1 MAWFADL
8 FRRGRSDTSNQGAIV
23 EDLQVVK
30 EQQEFAYP
38 KVQEVV
44 IDEDNSGDDLLY
56 GQVQSIQ
63 EAAVTPHSP
72 ESLAG
77 LLNSDGIKAEQIL
90 GELKANYSAD
100 DIYQENE
107 EMARDSVIGSAME
120 VMVDDAC
127 QVDEK
132 TKLIVTVESEDEG
145 LKKFLQEFLE
155 HNVNIEERI
164 WGWALEYV
172 KHGDFKLRR
181 REYYVGNPENHI
193 KNVYYED
200 VIQPYRVTRYEYM
213 GKVLGYR
220 DEDFD
225 ENKVTFEKPDTFVHF
240 LSSKLSTREKV
251 KIRVRNELMDKIDEV
266 TCFKVRGTSLVDN
279 SRYIF
284 RIVNLLD
291 NMLIL
296 SRVARSTQYN
306 IVKVEVGN
314 ASAAKTQQILSDVR
328 RRIEGSTRLK
338 KNSGM
343 TTDPSPIPVN
353 SNVYIPTRDGKG
365 DITVDSVNENVDVHS
380 ITDID
385 YFRDKEF
392 STLKVPK
399 AYVGFDESATLGSFG
414 NTSFTK
420 LDARYARSVSRIQT
434 ALRYGVES
442 LCDNYLRYRGR
453 VDDIG
458 KFNIRMRPLS
468 TAETAGRI
476 EEHITNMQAL
486 DSMNGIMEQFG
497 AYIDKAKIFKS
508 MLNLID
514 MSPADIA
521 NEEFLKILDEMDKG
535 TYKEENH
542 VQPETEED
550 DESGGGGRW

>member
-1 MAWFADL
+1 MALWDSL
-8 FRRGRSDTSNQGAIV
+8 IRRGSKSKSEQDSVI
-23 EDLQVVK
+23 EDLQLVK
-30 EQQEFAYP
+30 EQQEFTQS
-38 KVQEVV
+38 KIKEVP
-44 IDEDNSGDDLLY
+44 IDEDNSGSDLLY
-56 GQVQSIQ
+56 GTIESIQ

-72 ESLAG
+72 EAITS

-90 GELKANYSAD
+90 GELKADYSSD
-100 DIYQENE
+100 ELWQENE
-107 EMARDSVIGSAME
+107 EMARDSVIGSAIE

-132 TKLIVTVESEDEG
+132 TKLIVTVESDDEG

-155 HNVNIEERI
+155 RNVNVEERI
-164 WGWALEYV
+164 WTWGLEYV

-181 REYYVGNPENHI
+181 REYYVGNPENRI

-200 VIQPYRVTRYEYM
+200 VTQPYKVTRYEYM
-213 GKVLGYR
+213 GKILGYR
-220 DEDFD
+220 DEEFD

-240 LSSKLSTREKV
+240 VSSKLSTREKV
-251 KIRVRNELMDKIDEV
+251 KLRVRNELTNNTDEI

-392 STLKVPK
+392 ATLKVPK

-420 LDARYARSVSRIQT
+420 LDARYARSVARIQT
-434 ALRYGVES
+434 ALRYGVEN
-442 LCDNYLRYRGR
+442 LCNNYLAYRGR
-453 VDDIG
+453 LDDIG
-458 KFNIRMRPLS
+458 KFDIRMRPLS
-468 TAETAGRI
+468 TAETAGRV
-476 EEHITNMQAL
+476 EEHITNMQAF
-486 DSMNGIMEQFG
+486 DSMSNFLETYGQ
-497 AYIDKAKIFKS
+497 YIDKAKLFKS
-508 MLNLID
+508 TLNLIG
-514 MSPADIA
+514 MSPSDIA
-521 NEEFLKILDEMDKG
+521 SEEFLQILDEIEKG
-535 TYKEENH
+535 TYQQSNH
-542 VQPETEED
+542 QQAEEED
-550 DESGGGGRW
+550 DEGGGSKW

>member
-1 MAWFADL
+1 MALWDSL
-8 FRRGRSDTSNQGAIV
+8 IRRGSKSKSEQDSVI
-23 EDLQVVK
+23 EDLQLVK
-30 EQQEFAYP
+30 EQQEFTQS
-38 KVQEVV
+38 KIKEVP
-44 IDEDNSGDDLLY
+44 IDEDNSGSDLLY
-56 GQVQSIQ
+56 GTIESIQ

-72 ESLAG
+72 EAITS

-90 GELKANYSAD
+90 GELKADYSSD
-100 DIYQENE
+100 ELWQENE
-107 EMARDSVIGSAME
+107 EMARDSVIGSAIE

-132 TKLIVTVESEDEG
+132 TKLIVTVESDDEG

-155 HNVNIEERI
+155 RNVNVEERI
-164 WGWALEYV
+164 WTWGLEYV

-181 REYYVGNPENHI
+181 REYYVGNPENSI

-200 VIQPYRVTRYEYM
+200 VTQPYKVTRYEYM
-213 GKVLGYR
+213 GKILGYR
-220 DEDFD
+220 DEEFD

-240 LSSKLSTREKV
+240 VSSKLSTREKV
-251 KIRVRNELMDKIDEV
+251 KLRVRNELTNNTDEI

-392 STLKVPK
+392 ATLKVPK

-420 LDARYARSVSRIQT
+420 LDARYARSVARIQT
-434 ALRYGVES
+434 ALRYGVEN
-442 LCDNYLRYRGR
+442 LCNNYLAYRGR
-453 VDDIG
+453 LDDIG
-458 KFNIRMRPLS
+458 KFDIRMRPLS
-468 TAETAGRI
+468 TAETAGRV
-476 EEHITNMQAL
+476 EEHITNMQAF
-486 DSMNGIMEQFG
+486 DSMSNFLETYGQ
-497 AYIDKAKIFKS
+497 YIDKAKLFKS
-508 MLNLID
+508 TLNLIG
-514 MSPADIA
+514 MSPSDIA
-521 NEEFLKILDEMDKG
+521 SEEFLQILDEIEKG
-535 TYKEENH
+535 TYQQSNH
-542 VQPETEED
+542 QQAEEED
-550 DESGGGGRW
+550 DEGGGSKW